1 MKTITLTRPAPYQCE
16 GVTLL
21 PGDNTVPDRDVSR
34 LVRNKL
40 VRRDIDAGILI
51 MGHGKTSE
59 QVMAVEEMLAEKAS
73 SAAES
78 ATLPDDMK
86 SLRELAEGDGRRKDV
101 QEARAKLA
109 ELEGESD
116 E

>member
-21 PGDNTVPDRDVSR
+21 PGKNEVSEQGIAR
-34 LVRNKL
+34 LTRNKI

-51 MGHGKTSE
+51 IGHGST
-59 QVMAVEEMLAEKAS
+59 A
-73 SAAES
+73 
-78 ATLPDDMK
+78 PDPAPAPAPAPAPVDMDA
-86 SLRELAEGDGRRKDV
+86 LRELAEGDGRRKDV

-109 ELEGESD
+109 EMEAE

>member
-21 PGDNTVPDRDVSR
+21 PGKNEVSEQDIAR
-34 LVRNKL
+34 LTRNKI

-51 MGHGKTSE
+51 IGHGNAAPAPAPAPE
-59 QVMAVEEMLAEKAS
+59 AEPAPV
-73 SAAES
+73 
-78 ATLPDDMK
+78 PDDMEA
-86 SLRELAEGDGRRKDV
+86 LRELAEGDGRRKDV

-109 ELEGESD
+109 ELEGES
-116 E
+116 EE

>member
-21 PGDNTVPDRDVSR
+21 PGENEVSEQDIAR
-34 LVRNKL
+34 LTRNKI

-51 MGHGKTSE
+51 IGHGN
-59 QVMAVEEMLAEKAS
+59 AAPAPDAEP
-73 SAAES
+73 EPE
-78 ATLPDDMK
+78 PDDMEA
-86 SLRELAEGDGRRKDV
+86 LRELAEGDGRRKDV

-109 ELEGESD
+109 ELEGES
-116 E
+116 EE